1 MPTIRYAVAMPH
13 PQTHLFEV
21 EVTVSGFEQ
30 ASYDFIMPS
39 WTPGSYLIREFARHV
54 QEFQALDAASQ
65 RPLPWSKRNKNTW
78 RVDARPTP
86 DAPAAPAGQAGILL
100 RYKVYANELT
110 VRTSHLDTS
119 HGYFNGANLFVYL
132 DGQRKHPVE
141 LTVAVPYADW
151 KVSTGLPRAPISLS
165 GGNGA
170 GNGHKEPD
178 HDQLPRHHFLA
189 EDYDHLIDCPVEC
202 SNHRVL
208 SFEVDGVRHQIA
220 LWGHGNEDPERL
232 RSDTQA
238 IVQAARDIFG
248 GLPYDTYLFILHL
261 LERGSGGLEHRNSS
275 SNAVPRWS
283 FRKPSEYEK
292 VISLLA
298 HEFFHVWN
306 VKRIEPASFR
316 DFEYRWETYT
326 RLLWVMEG
334 FTTYYTPLLLRR
346 AGLLTPERTLESYG
360 EQMLKLLQ
368 TPGRHLQSAEA
379 ASFDAWIKLYRPDEN
394 TPNTSVSYYLKGS
407 LIALLLDLEIR
418 SRSRERR
425 AESGPDE
432 IGNRP
437 RSLDDVLVTTYRD
450 YTLHGLGV
458 PDDAFQSVCEQVA
471 GGSLQRFFDDYVRGV
486 AELPFEDYLSRAGL
500 SLTYGWKGGD
510 DERRAGLGV
519 RVRQKEG
526 RALVEAVFAD
536 GPAYHA
542 DLSVGDE
549 IVALDGYRVSE
560 ATLDE
565 RLADRQPGDR
575 VTLTLFRRDELR
587 EVALT
592 LGQRPY
598 NKVEITPRPDAT
610 REQRALY
617 EAWLGAAWPDE
628 IPQRMENSE

>member
-1 MPTIRYAVAMPH
+1 MPTIHYTVSMPQ
-13 PQTHLFEV
+13 PQTHLFHV
-21 EVTVSGFEQ
+21 EVAVQGFDQ
-30 ASYDFIMPS
+30 TSHDFVMPS

-54 QEFQALDAASQ
+54 QEFEALDAASRQ
-65 RPLPWSKRNKNTW
+65 RLPWRKHTKNTW
-78 RVDARPTP
+78 RV
-86 DAPAAPAGQAGILL
+86 AAPAGTGAILL
-100 RYKVYANELT
+100 RYKVYANDLT

-132 DGQRKHPVE
+132 DGQRQHPVT

-151 KVSTGLPRAPISLS
+151 KVSTGLPRLPVTLAA
-165 GGNGA
+165 GNGA
-170 GNGHKEPD
+170 GNGSHRPGRD
-178 HDQLPRHHFLA
+178 PLPHHHFQA

-202 SNHRVL
+202 SNHRLL
-208 SFEVDGVRHQIA
+208 SFEVDGIQHQIA

-232 RSDTQA
+232 RRDTQA
-238 IVQAARDIFG
+238 VVQAARDIFG
-248 GLPYDTYLFILHL
+248 GLPYDYYLFILHL
-261 LERGSGGLEHRNSS
+261 TDGGRGGLEHRNSS
-275 SNAVPRWS
+275 SNAVPRWG
-283 FRKPSEYEK
+283 FRKPAEYEK

-306 VKRIEPASFR
+306 VKRIVPASFR

-346 AGLLTPERTLESYG
+346 ASLITPERALESYG
-360 EQMLKLLQ
+360 EQLLKLAQ

-418 SRSRERR
+418 SRGRGQG
-425 AESGPDE
+425 AESERGEP
-432 IGNRP
+432 GNRL

-450 YTLHGLGV
+450 YTLHGEGV
-458 PDDAFQSVCEQVA
+458 PDDAFQGICEQVA
-471 GGSLQRFFDDYVRGV
+471 GGSLQPFFDDYVRGV
-486 AELPFEDYLSRAGL
+486 AELPFEEYFSRAGL
-500 SLTYGWKGGD
+500 SLSYGWKGD
-510 DERRAGLGV
+510 DGERRAGLGV

-565 RLADRQPGDR
+565 RLADRQPDDR
-575 VTLTLFRRDELR
+575 VTLTIFRRDELR
-587 EVALT
+587 EVTLA

-598 NKVEITPRPDAT
+598 NQVEIKPRPDAT
-610 REQRALY
+610 PEQRALY
-617 EAWLGAAWPDE
+617 EAWLGAAWPDQAQPTTRGE
-628 IPQRMENSE
+628 

>member
-1 MPTIRYAVAMPH
+1 MPTIHYTVSMPQ

-21 EVTVSGFEQ
+21 EVAVSGFDQ
-30 ASYDFIMPS
+30 ASYDFVMPS

-54 QEFQALDAASQ
+54 QEFQAVDATSQ
-65 RPLPWSKRNKNTW
+65 QPLTWTKRNKNTW
-78 RVDARPTP
+78 RV
-86 DAPAAPAGQAGILL
+86 AAPAGAGAILL
-100 RYKVYANELT
+100 RYKVYANDLT

-132 DGQRKHPVE
+132 EGRRKHPASLAVS
-141 LTVAVPYADW
+141 VPYADW
-151 KVSTGLPRAPISLS
+151 KVATGLPRLPVTLAA
-165 GGNGA
+165 GNGA
-170 GNGHKEPD
+170 GNGSHEPE
-178 HDQLPRHHFLA
+178 HDPLPRHHFQA

-202 SNHRVL
+202 SNHRL
-208 SFEVDGVRHQIA
+208 LTFEVDGVKHQIA

-238 IVQAARDIFG
+238 VVQAARDIFG
-248 GLPYDTYLFILHL
+248 GLPYDYYLFILHL
-261 LERGSGGLEHRNSS
+261 TDSGRGGLEHRNSS
-275 SNAVPRWS
+275 SNAVSRWG
-283 FRKPSEYEK
+283 FRKPAEYEK

-360 EQMLKLLQ
+360 EQILKLAQ

-418 SRSRERR
+418 SRTANPGFGTSLL
-425 AESGPDE
+425 
-432 IGNRP
+432 NQ

-450 YTLHGLGV
+450 FTLHGKGV
-458 PDDAFQSVCEQVA
+458 PDDAFQGICEQVA
-471 GGSLQRFFDDYVRGV
+471 GGSLQQFFDDYVRGV
-486 AELPFEDYLSRAGL
+486 AELPFEAYLARAGL
-500 SLTYGWKGGD
+500 SLTCGWKGAD

-587 EVALT
+587 EVTLA

-610 REQRALY
+610 AEQRALY
-617 EAWLGAAWPDE
+617 AGWLGAAWPE
-628 IPQRMENSE
+628 GESHRMKDSE

>member
-1 MPTIRYAVAMPH
+1 MPTIHCTVSMPQ
-13 PQTHLFEV
+13 PQTHLFHV
-21 EVTVSGFEQ
+21 EVAVQGFDQ
-30 ASYDFIMPS
+30 ASYDFVMPS

-65 RPLPWSKRNKNTW
+65 QPLPWRKHAKNTW
-78 RVDARPTP
+78 RV
-86 DAPAAPAGQAGILL
+86 AAPAGTSAILL
-100 RYKVYANELT
+100 RYKVYAYELT

-132 DGQRKHPVE
+132 DGQRGHPVT

-151 KVSTGLPRAPISLS
+151 KVATGLPRLPVTLAA
-165 GGNGA
+165 GNGA
-170 GNGHKEPD
+170 GNGSHEPE
-178 HDQLPRHHFLA
+178 HDPLPRHHFQA
-189 EDYDHLIDCPVEC
+189 DDYDHLIDCPVEC
-202 SNHRVL
+202 SNHRL
-208 SFEVDGVRHQIA
+208 LNFEVDGIQHQIA

-232 RSDTQA
+232 RRDTQA
-238 IVQAARDIFG
+238 IVQAERDLFG
-248 GLPYDTYLFILHL
+248 GLPYDYYLFILHL
-261 LERGSGGLEHRNSS
+261 TERGSGGLEHRNSS

-283 FRKPSEYEK
+283 FRKPADYEK
-292 VISLLA
+292 VIGLLA

-306 VKRIEPASFR
+306 VKRIVPASFR

-346 AGLLTPERTLESYG
+346 AGLITPERALESYG
-360 EQMLKLLQ
+360 EQILKLAQ

-418 SRSRERR
+418 SRTANPGFGTSL
-425 AESGPDE
+425 P
-432 IGNRP
+432 NQ

-450 YTLHGLGV
+450 FTLHGQGI
-458 PDDAFQSVCEQVA
+458 PEDAFQAICEQVA
-471 GGSLQRFFDDYVRGV
+471 GGSLQQFFDDYVRGV
-486 AELPFEDYLSRAGL
+486 AELPFEEYFSRAGL
-500 SLTYGWKGGD
+500 SLSYGWKGD
-510 DERRAGLGV
+510 DGERRAGLGV

-549 IVALDGYRVSE
+549 IAALDGFRVSE

-587 EVALT
+587 EVTLA

-598 NKVEITPRPDAT
+598 NRVEIKPRPDAT
-610 REQRALY
+610 PEQRALY
-617 EAWLGAAWPDE
+617 EAWLGAAWPDQAQPTTHGE
-628 IPQRMENSE
+628 